1 MHKIVPLISKVN
13 LAEATDNLILRL
25 SFYESSLDTETCPV
39 IYSAEKEIT
48 ASEIVSE
55 ESHNFTWV
63 DDELPNL
70 ITAYNT
76 VNLATQ
82 CSIIVLLWV
91 KIADGRINTE
101 FLIG

>member
-1 MHKIVPLISKVN
+1 MSKVN
-13 LAEATDNLILRL
+13 FEQATDNLIIRL
-25 SFYESSLDTETCPV
+25 SFYESSLDTETCPI

-63 DDELPNL
+63 NEELPNL

-76 VNLATQ
+76 MKLAT
-82 CSIIVLLWV
+82 
-91 KIADGRINTE
+91 
-101 FLIG
+101 